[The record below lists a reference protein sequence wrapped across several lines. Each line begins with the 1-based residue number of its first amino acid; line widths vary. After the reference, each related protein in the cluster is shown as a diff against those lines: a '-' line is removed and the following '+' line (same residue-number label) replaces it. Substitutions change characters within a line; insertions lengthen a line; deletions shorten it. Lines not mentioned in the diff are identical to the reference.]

1 MVPTQKK
8 EVLFMTTITKA
19 MKFTAVADFL
29 ANSDAEFQI
38 ADTAVSASDM
48 ADFLRHESEMASKR
62 NSSKGMTKIQK
73 ENEPI
78 KESILAILEDADT
91 GMTVKELIAT
101 DELCNYTPQKISAL
115 LTLLRKEK
123 KVRRDYQKKIAYFSL
138 GTEED

>member
-1 MVPTQKK
+1 
-8 EVLFMTTITKA
+8 MTTITKA

-38 ADTAVSASDM
+38 ADTTVSASDM

-62 NSSKGMTKIQK
+62 NSSKGMTKGQK

-138 GTEED
+138 GAEED

>member
-1 MVPTQKK
+1 
-8 EVLFMTTITKA
+8 MTTITKA

-29 ANSDAEFQI
+29 ANSSAEFQI

-78 KESILAILEDADT
+78 KENILAILEDADS

-138 GTEED
+138 GAEED

>member
-1 MVPTQKK
+1 
-8 EVLFMTTITKA
+8 MTTITKA

-62 NSSKGMTKIQK
+62 NSSKGMTKAQK

-78 KESILAILEDADT
+78 KENILAILEDADH

-138 GTEED
+138 GSED

>member
-1 MVPTQKK
+1 
-8 EVLFMTTITKA
+8 MTTITKA
-19 MKFTAVADFL
+19 MKFDAVADFL

-62 NSSKGMTKIQK
+62 NSSKGMTKTQK
-73 ENEPI
+73 DNEPI
-78 KESILAILEDADT
+78 KENILAILEDADH

-138 GTEED
+138 GAEED

>member
-1 MVPTQKK
+1 
-8 EVLFMTTITKA
+8 MTTITKA
-19 MKFTAVADFL
+19 MKFDAVADFL
-29 ANSDAEFQI
+29 ANSSAEFQI

-62 NSSKGMTKIQK
+62 NSSKGMTKTQK

-78 KESILAILEDADT
+78 KENILAILEDADS

-138 GTEED
+138 GVEEN

>member
-1 MVPTQKK
+1 
-8 EVLFMTTITKA
+8 MTTITKA

-29 ANSDAEFQI
+29 ANSGADFQI
-38 ADTAVSASDM
+38 ADTTISASEM
-48 ADFLRHESEMASKR
+48 ADFLRHESEMATKR
-62 NSSKGMTKIQK
+62 NSSKGMTKAQK

-78 KESILAILEDADT
+78 KENILAILEDADS

-101 DELCNYTPQKISAL
+101 DELCSYTPQKISAL

-138 GTEED
+138 GSED

>member
-1 MVPTQKK
+1 
-8 EVLFMTTITKA
+8 MTTITKA

-78 KESILAILEDADT
+78 KENILAILEDADS

-138 GTEED
+138 GAEED

>member
-1 MVPTQKK
+1 
-8 EVLFMTTITKA
+8 MTTITKA

-62 NSSKGMTKIQK
+62 NSSKGMTKVQK

-78 KESILAILEDADT
+78 KENILAILEDADS

-138 GTEED
+138 GAEED

>member
-1 MVPTQKK
+1 
-8 EVLFMTTITKA
+8 MTTITKA
-19 MKFTAVADFL
+19 MKFDAIADFL
-29 ANSDAEFQI
+29 ANSSAEFQI

-62 NSSKGMTKIQK
+62 NSSKGMTKTQK
-73 ENEPI
+73 DNEPI
-78 KESILAILEDADT
+78 KENILAILEDADH

-138 GTEED
+138 GAEED

>member
-1 MVPTQKK
+1 
-8 EVLFMTTITKA
+8 MTTITKA
-19 MKFTAVADFL
+19 MKFDAIADFL
-29 ANSDAEFQI
+29 ANSSAEFQI

-62 NSSKGMTKIQK
+62 NSSKGMTKTQK
-73 ENEPI
+73 DNEPI
-78 KESILAILEDADT
+78 KENILAILEDADS

-138 GTEED
+138 GAEED

>member
-1 MVPTQKK
+1 
-8 EVLFMTTITKA
+8 MTTITKT
-19 MKFTAVADFL
+19 MKFDAIADFL

-62 NSSKGMTKIQK
+62 NSSKGMTKTQK
-73 ENEPI
+73 DNEPI
-78 KESILAILEDADT
+78 KENILAILEDADS

>member
-1 MVPTQKK
+1 
-8 EVLFMTTITKA
+8 MTTITKA
-19 MKFTAVADFL
+19 MKFDAVADFL
-29 ANSDAEFQI
+29 ANSSAEFQI

-62 NSSKGMTKIQK
+62 NSSKGMTKTQK
-73 ENEPI
+73 DNEPI
-78 KESILAILEDADT
+78 KENILAILEDADH

-138 GTEED
+138 GAEED

>member
-1 MVPTQKK
+1 
-8 EVLFMTTITKA
+8 MTTITKA
-19 MKFTAVADFL
+19 MKFDAVADFL
-29 ANSDAEFQI
+29 ANSSAEFQI

-62 NSSKGMTKIQK
+62 NSSKGMTKTQK

-78 KESILAILEDADT
+78 KETILAILENADS

-138 GTEED
+138 GVEEN

>member
-1 MVPTQKK
+1 
-8 EVLFMTTITKA
+8 MTTITKA

>member
-1 MVPTQKK
+1 
-8 EVLFMTTITKA
+8 MTTITKA

-138 GTEED
+138 GAEED

>member
-1 MVPTQKK
+1 
-8 EVLFMTTITKA
+8 MTTITKA
-19 MKFTAVADFL
+19 MKFDAVADFL
-29 ANSDAEFQI
+29 ANSSAEFQI

-62 NSSKGMTKIQK
+62 NSSKGMTKTQK
-73 ENEPI
+73 DNEPI
-78 KESILAILEDADT
+78 KENILAILEDADS

-138 GTEED
+138 GVEED

>member
-1 MVPTQKK
+1 
-8 EVLFMTTITKA
+8 MTTITKA
-19 MKFTAVADFL
+19 MKFDAIADFL
-29 ANSDAEFQI
+29 ANSNAEFQI

-62 NSSKGMTKIQK
+62 NSSKGMTKTQK
-73 ENEPI
+73 DNEPI
-78 KESILAILEDADT
+78 KENILAILEDADS

-138 GTEED
+138 GVEED

>member
-1 MVPTQKK
+1 
-8 EVLFMTTITKA
+8 MTTITKA
-19 MKFTAVADFL
+19 MKFDAVADFL
-29 ANSDAEFQI
+29 ANSSAEFQI

-78 KESILAILEDADT
+78 KENILAILEDADS
-91 GMTVKELIAT
+91 GMTVKELIAA

-138 GTEED
+138 GSED

>member
-1 MVPTQKK
+1 
-8 EVLFMTTITKA
+8 MTTITKA
-19 MKFTAVADFL
+19 MKFDAVADFL

-62 NSSKGMTKIQK
+62 NSSKGMTKTQK
-73 ENEPI
+73 DNEPI
-78 KESILAILEDADT
+78 KENILAILEDADS

-138 GTEED
+138 GVEED

>member
-1 MVPTQKK
+1 MLLLISLQTLVQI
-8 EVLFMTTITKA
+8 TT
-19 MKFTAVADFL
+19 
-29 ANSDAEFQI
+29 
-38 ADTAVSASDM
+38 VSASDM

-62 NSSKGMTKIQK
+62 NSSKGMTKTQK

-78 KESILAILEDADT
+78 KENILAILEDADS

-138 GTEED
+138 GVEEN

>member
-1 MVPTQKK
+1 
-8 EVLFMTTITKA
+8 MTTITKA

-78 KESILAILEDADT
+78 KESILAILEDADS

-123 KVRRDYQKKIAYFSL
+123 KVRRDYQKKVAYFSL
-138 GTEED
+138 GSED

>member
-1 MVPTQKK
+1 
-8 EVLFMTTITKA
+8 
-19 MKFTAVADFL
+19 
-29 ANSDAEFQI
+29 
-38 ADTAVSASDM
+38 
-48 ADFLRHESEMASKR
+48 
-62 NSSKGMTKIQK
+62 MTKIQK

-138 GTEED
+138 GAEED

>member
-1 MVPTQKK
+1 
-8 EVLFMTTITKA
+8 MTTITKA
-19 MKFTAVADFL
+19 MKFDAVADFL

-73 ENEPI
+73 ENESI
-78 KESILAILEDADT
+78 KENILAILEDADS

-138 GTEED
+138 GAEED

>member
-1 MVPTQKK
+1 MIPTQKK

-62 NSSKGMTKIQK
+62 NSSKGMTKTQK
-73 ENEPI
+73 DNEPI
-78 KESILAILEDADT
+78 KENILAILEDADS

-138 GTEED
+138 GSED

>member
-1 MVPTQKK
+1 
-8 EVLFMTTITKA
+8 MTTITKA

-78 KESILAILEDADT
+78 KKSILAILEDADS

-101 DELCNYTPQKISAL
+101 DELCNYTAQKISAL

-123 KVRRDYQKKIAYFSL
+123 KVRRDYQKKVAYFSL
-138 GTEED
+138 GVEEG

>member
-1 MVPTQKK
+1 
-8 EVLFMTTITKA
+8 MTTITKA

-48 ADFLRHESEMASKR
+48 ADFLRHESEMATKR
-62 NSSKGMTKIQK
+62 NSSKGMTKAQK

-78 KESILAILEDADT
+78 KENILAILEDADH

-138 GTEED
+138 GAED

>member
-1 MVPTQKK
+1 
-8 EVLFMTTITKA
+8 MTTITKA

-62 NSSKGMTKIQK
+62 NSSKGMTKTQK

-78 KESILAILEDADT
+78 KENILAILEDADT

-138 GTEED
+138 GAEED

>member
-1 MVPTQKK
+1 
-8 EVLFMTTITKA
+8 MTTITKA

-62 NSSKGMTKIQK
+62 NSSKGMSKTQK

-78 KESILAILEDADT
+78 KENILAILEDADS

-138 GTEED
+138 GAEED

>member
-1 MVPTQKK
+1 
-8 EVLFMTTITKA
+8 MTTITKA

-62 NSSKGMTKIQK
+62 NSSKGMTKTQK
-73 ENEPI
+73 DNEPI
-78 KESILAILEDADT
+78 KENILAILEDADT

-138 GTEED
+138 GAEED

>member
-19 MKFTAVADFL
+19 MKFDAVADFL
-29 ANSDAEFQI
+29 ANSSAEFQI

-78 KESILAILEDADT
+78 KENILAILEDADS
-91 GMTVKELIAT
+91 GMTVKELIAA

-138 GTEED
+138 GSED

>member
-1 MVPTQKK
+1 
-8 EVLFMTTITKA
+8 MTTITKA

-38 ADTAVSASDM
+38 ADTAVSASEM

-62 NSSKGMTKIQK
+62 NSSKGMTKTQK
-73 ENEPI
+73 DNEPI
-78 KESILAILEDADT
+78 KENILAILEDADG

-123 KVRRDYQKKIAYFSL
+123 KVRRDYQKKVAYFSL
-138 GTEED
+138 GAEED

>member
-1 MVPTQKK
+1 
-8 EVLFMTTITKA
+8 MTTITKA

-48 ADFLRHESEMASKR
+48 ADFLRHESEMATKR
-62 NSSKGMTKIQK
+62 NSSKGMTKAQK

-78 KESILAILEDADT
+78 KENILAILEDADH

-138 GTEED
+138 GAEED